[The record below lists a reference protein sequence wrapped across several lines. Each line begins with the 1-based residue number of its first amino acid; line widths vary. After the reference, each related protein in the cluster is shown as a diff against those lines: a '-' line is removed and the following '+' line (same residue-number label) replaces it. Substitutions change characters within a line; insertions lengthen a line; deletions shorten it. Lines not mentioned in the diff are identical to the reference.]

1 MLDKNIHKNIL
12 LQILKD
18 IYSDTSLGPLLGF
31 KGGTAAFLFYS
42 LSRFSVDLDF
52 DLIDET
58 KEDHVFK
65 KLENILKNYGEIKEK
80 YNKRNTVLFILSY
93 SKETSNIKI
102 EINKRNFGSKYELK
116 NYLGIS
122 MLVMKKEDMFAN
134 KLVAAT
140 ERGKTANRD
149 IFDIWFFLKNNWQI
163 NKEIVEKRTKMR
175 FKNYLQKIIGFIES
189 MPEKSMLSGMGELL
203 DQKTK
208 SWVKENLKKDIL
220 FLLKIKSQEEK

>member
-31 KGGTAAFLFYS
+31 KGGTAAFLFYN
-42 LSRFSVDLDF
+42 LGRFSVDLDF
-52 DLIDET
+52 DLADRA
-58 KEDHVFK
+58 KEDYVFK

-80 YNKRNTVLFILSY
+80 YNKRNTLLLILSY
-93 SKETSNIKI
+93 SKEASNIKI

-116 NYLGIS
+116 NYLGIP

-175 FKNYLQKIIGFIES
+175 FKNYLQKIIGFIGS
-189 MPEKSMLSGMGELL
+189 MPEKKMLSGM
-203 DQKTK
+203 
-208 SWVKENLKKDIL
+208 
-220 FLLKIKSQEEK
+220 

>member
-31 KGGTAAFLFYS
+31 KGGTAAFLFYN
-42 LSRFSVDLDF
+42 LGRFSVDLDF
-52 DLIDET
+52 DLADKI
-58 KEDHVFK
+58 KEDYVFK

-80 YNKRNTVLFILSY
+80 YNKRNTLLLILSY
-93 SKETSNIKI
+93 SKEASNIKI

-116 NYLGIS
+116 NYLGIP

-175 FKNYLQKIIGFIES
+175 FKNYLQKIIGFIGS
-189 MPEKSMLSGMGELL
+189 MPEKNMLSGMGELL

-208 SWVKENLKKDIL
+208 SWVKENLKKDVL

>member
-31 KGGTAAFLFYS
+31 KGGTAAFLFYN
-42 LSRFSVDLDF
+42 LGRFSVDLDF
-52 DLIDET
+52 DLADRA
-58 KEDHVFK
+58 KEDYVFK

-80 YNKRNTVLFILSY
+80 YNKRNTLLLILSY
-93 SKETSNIKI
+93 SKEASNIKI

-116 NYLGIS
+116 NYLGIP

-175 FKNYLQKIIGFIES
+175 FKNYLQKIIGFIGS
-189 MPEKSMLSGMGELL
+189 MPEKNMLSGMGELL

-208 SWVKENLKKDIL
+208 SWVKENLKKDVL

>member
-65 KLENILKNYGEIKEK
+65 KLENVLKNYGEIKEK

-116 NYLGIS
+116 NYLGIP

>member
-116 NYLGIS
+116 NYLGIP